1 MNLFDTVFKTISAPF
16 SAFFPKKYPYVENG
30 VRYVAPAP
38 APQVYSSSNQV
49 IRPQPPQALSPAME
63 INNIQKEM
71 GLPLLTLTDKEAMLY
86 LPKSRKALEEF
97 RKNRQIDQVA
107 YAKLNQGLAE
117 QNQRVAQHN
126 AIGENAYATEQLR
139 RSNNA
144 NQVRAQ
150 HDAEEQPYLD
160 WMNQMQNIQNKMTL
174 AAPTIPIKFQ

>member
-16 SAFFPKKYPYVENG
+16 SAFFPKKYPYTEGN
-30 VRYVAPAP
+30 VRYTAPAP
-38 APQVYSSSNQV
+38 ITQPQQTVYSAA
-49 IRPQPPQALSPAME
+49 RPQPPQTLSPSQE
-63 INNIQKEM
+63 QRQIELEM
-71 GLPLLTLTDKEAMLY
+71 GLTPSNVDDKTALSY
-86 LPKSRKALEEF
+86 LPKSKQALAEF
-97 RKNRQIDQVA
+97 RSKKQFDVQG
-107 YAKLNQGLAE
+107 YQKLNQGLTVE
-117 QNQRVAQHN
+117 NQKQVEKER
-126 AIGENAYATEQLR
+126 IGENAYATEQLR